1 VSVRLQAPERI
12 ETARLVIRRPNPPD
26 AATIFARYASDP
38 AVTRY
43 LGWPVHRSVDDTRAF
58 LQFSDIEWKR
68 WSAGPYLLETRD
80 GALIGSTGLSL
91 ETSYRAS
98 TGYVLAKD
106 AWGRGYATE
115 ALQTMTI
122 LARSMGVRR
131 LYAICHVDHEA
142 SWRVLEKCG
151 FTREG
156 ILRKYAEFP
165 NLVPGEPSDVCCY
178 AVVM

>member
-1 VSVRLQAPERI
+1 LRQASVRPQGPERI
-12 ETARLVIRRPNPPD
+12 ETARLVVRRPYSSD
-26 AATIFARYASDP
+26 AAAIFARYASDP
-38 AVTRY
+38 AVTKY
-43 LGWPVHRSVDDTRAF
+43 LGWPTHRSVDD
-58 LQFSDIEWKR
+58 KR
-68 WSAGPYLLETRD
+68 WSVGPYLLESRD
-80 GALIGSTGLSL
+80 GALMGSTGLSL
-91 ETSYRAS
+91 ETPYRGS

-165 NLVPGEPSDVCCY
+165 NLAPGEPSDVCCY
-178 AVVM
+178 ALVM